1 MNLGTFQ
8 TYIGDPQMKKREF
21 QVGQPVFPS
30 PDGTEPKDGERSRS
44 PSSIQMTVKVVIWN
58 IVQTDSVCTHQ
69 TGQNIV
75 QSIWSTTTKKSSRT
89 VFVISQARNLKS
101 IWSSSSQKKRRRSSC
116 MRQAAPCRK
125 CIPSKLTCRKRN
137 NIVPT
142 PGRRC
147 FYSASSTI
155 STRTPVSPT
164 FPRFSTVGSS
174 YANT

>member
-1 MNLGTFQ
+1 
-8 TYIGDPQMKKREF
+8 MKNHEF

-101 IWSSSSQKKRRRSSC
+101 IWSSSSRKKRRRSSC

-147 FYSASSTI
+147 FSFGFFHNFDTYS
-155 STRTPVSPT
+155 RVPD
-164 FPRFSTVGSS
+164 FS
-174 YANT
+174 